1 MKNEIKLTN
10 EFKSKT
16 TKAVLSIVLFIAVYF
31 LLFLLVMGLTAVCV
45 YFGIGLIIAV
55 PKLITILLGIGLASL
70 GILILGFLIKFMFKS
85 NKIDRSHLYEISRS
99 DEPELYKMID
109 EIVEKVGTTR
119 PKKVYLSNDVNAA
132 VFYDSSFWSMF
143 LPVKKNLQIGL
154 GLVNSVT
161 KEELKAILSH
171 EFGHFSQR
179 TMKVGSYVYNVNK
192 VIFNMLYDNESYY
205 NAIQQWSNISG
216 YFSIFVVITIKITQG
231 IQWILKQIY
240 QVVNK
245 SYLGLSREMEFHAD
259 EIAAHVTG
267 YLPLK
272 TSLLRMSIAD
282 SSFDSVLNFYTG
294 KIDANIKSEN
304 IYADQY
310 ALMHFLAE
318 YNSFPL
324 KNGFPEVSMEE
335 QSKFNKSKLVIKDQW
350 ASHPSIED
358 RIKRLEATKLV
369 LEIAD
374 EVPANVLFKDIH
386 ATQKRLTKK
395 IFEPVKYKGETSFLP
410 IDKFTQEYKES
421 VLDNTFS
428 KVYNGYYD
436 HKTPSV
442 FDLDKYVPLES
453 DTELSTLFSDKNV
466 DLVYTAVALKNDME
480 SIKSIAQGNYQIKTF
495 DYDGIK
501 YNMKDASDLSKRL
514 EKKLENLNKQINDL
528 DILIY
533 DHFLK
538 LEAKQSK
545 TPPALRNIYSNFFDV
560 EKSFDSKLD
569 LVVKLTIATHFI
581 SEITQIDQIK
591 SNLADVKQIEYKLKK
606 QIKDL
611 LNDQTYQELITKDIK
626 DNFEKYLAEDLNYFY
641 HDKYDDEN
649 LNILSKAVD
658 NYSYLLTKNQFEQ
671 KKKLLRYQ
679 EELFSK

>member
-1 MKNEIKLTN
+1 MINEIKLTN
-10 EFKSKT
+10 EFKSQT

-31 LLFLLVMGLTAVCV
+31 LIFLLAIGLTAICV

-55 PKLITILLGIGLASL
+55 PRLITILLGLGLASL

-85 NKIDRSHLYEISRS
+85 NKVDRSHLYEISRT
-99 DEPELYKMID
+99 DEPEIFKMID
-109 EIVEKVGTTR
+109 EIVEKVGTTS
-119 PKKVYLSNDVNAA
+119 PKKVYLSNDVNAS

-216 YFSIFVVITIKITQG
+216 YFSIFVVITVKINQG

-282 SSFDSVLNFYTG
+282 SSFDSVLSFYTG
-294 KIDANIKSEN
+294 KIEENLKSEN
-304 IYADQY
+304 IYADQQ

-318 YNSFPL
+318 YNSFPI
-324 KNGFPEVSMEE
+324 KNGLPQISMEE

-358 RIKRLEATKLV
+358 RIKRLEATKLLSEV
-369 LEIAD
+369 ESD
-374 EVPANVLFKDIH
+374 EPANVLFRNID
-386 ATQKRLTKK
+386 ATQKKFTKK
-395 IFEPVKYKGETSFLP
+395 VFEPVKYKGETSFLP
-410 IDKFTQEYKES
+410 HEKFADEYKNTI
-421 VLDNTFS
+421 LDNTFS

-436 HKTPSV
+436 NKNPSV
-442 FDLDKYVPLES
+442 FDLDKHLAKETN
-453 DTELSTLFSDKNV
+453 TELNTLFSDTNV
-466 DLVYTAVALKNDME
+466 DLVYTAFALKNDIE
-480 SIKSIAQGNYQIKTF
+480 SLNNIATGNFLIKTF

-501 YNMKDASDLSKRL
+501 YDVKNAADLAKRL
-514 EKKLENLNKQINDL
+514 GKKLETLDKQINDL

-538 LEAKQSK
+538 AEVKQGKAANLKEVYSRFFEIEK
-545 TPPALRNIYSNFFDV
+545 NI
-560 EKSFDSKLD
+560 DSKF
-569 LVVKLTIATHFI
+569 KLIIDFTNATQFI
-581 SEITQIDQIK
+581 SQITPIEQIK
-591 SNLADVKQIEYKLKK
+591 SKLAQVKQIEYKLKK

-611 LNDQTYQELITKDIK
+611 LNDQMYQPLIADEIRENLK
-626 DNFEKYLAEDLNYFY
+626 KYSEEDLNYFY

-649 LNILSKAVD
+649 LNILYGAV
-658 NYSYLLTKNQFEQ
+658 NNFSFLITKCQFEQ

-679 EELFSK
+679 EELFS